1 MIIKDI
7 RLKKKKKEIRSNQ
20 CLFFPLSFSFLFFS
34 LPSFLF
40 PFLHFN
46 MELFSQIKKIISV
59 ALHFSLV
66 LVPSFFGEIIIHIVM
81 DG

>member
-1 MIIKDI
+1 
-7 RLKKKKKEIRSNQ
+7 
-20 CLFFPLSFSFLFFS
+20 
-34 LPSFLF
+34 
-40 PFLHFN
+40 